1 MTMRTFP
8 RIAATAAL
16 ALALGGTPAFAQ
28 GLGFGGDKPIEIVA
42 RDGIE
47 WHRETQRYIARGD
60 ARATQG
66 DTKVEGD
73 VLTAFYRQ
81 IQGSGSTEIFRYEVT
96 GNVRISTPT
105 QRGFGEKGTFDVDS
119 GVLVLTGKNLKIT
132 TPTEEITARDSL
144 EYFQTRQVA
153 VARGNAQ
160 VITTENRRINA
171 DLLSAY
177 FVEGGQP
184 AQTNARAP
192 SNARPPASRP
202 AATPAAASNSQAQ
215 KRLQRA
221 EGFGNVIITTPM
233 EVARGDRGVY
243 NADTGIAMLASNVK
257 ITRADNQL
265 NGDFAE
271 VNTVTGISRLLNR
284 PGQSG
289 DERVRGLFIPQDRNK
304 PASPST
310 K

>member
-1 MTMRTFP
+1 MMRP
-8 RIAATAAL
+8 LRRILPLAIL
-16 ALALGGTPAFAQ
+16 ALAAMSTAASAQ
-28 GLGFGGDKPIEIVA
+28 GLGFSGDKPIEIVA

-60 ARATQG
+60 ARATQA
-66 DTKVEGD
+66 DTTVEGD

-81 IQGSGSTEIFRYEVT
+81 PAGGGNTEIFRYEVT
-96 GNVRISTPT
+96 GNVRITTPT
-105 QRGFGEKGTFDVDS
+105 QRGFGEKGVFDVDS
-119 GVLVLTGKNLKIT
+119 GVLVLTGRNLKIT

-160 VITTENRRINA
+160 VITTESRRING
-171 DLLSAY
+171 DLLTAY
-177 FVEGGQP
+177 FVENQAP
-184 AQTNARAP
+184 AQQ
-192 SNARPPASRP
+192 SARPSSARPVATRTPPPAP
-202 AATPAAASNSQAQ
+202 KPGEGN
-215 KRLQRA
+215 KRLQRV
-221 EGFGNVIITTPM
+221 EGFGNVIITTPV

-243 NADTGIAMLASNVK
+243 NADTGIAMLAGTVK

-289 DERVRGLFIPQDRNK
+289 DDRVRGLFIPQGNQ
-304 PASPST
+304 PATPKT

>member
-1 MTMRTFP
+1 MTMRRLR
-8 RIAATAAL
+8 RIAATAAI
-16 ALALGGTPAFAQ
+16 ALLLGSASASAQ
-28 GLGFGGDKPIEIVA
+28 GLGFGGDKPIEITA

-66 DTKVEGD
+66 ETKVEGD

-96 GNVRISTPT
+96 GNVRITTPT
-105 QRGFGEKGTFDVDS
+105 QRGFGEKGVFDVDS

-160 VITTENRRINA
+160 VITTESRRINA

-184 AQTNARAP
+184 APTNARAP
-192 SNARPPASRP
+192 GNARPPAAR
-202 AATPAAASNSQAQ
+202 AATPASSPNNQAD

-304 PASPST
+304 PASPTT

>member
-1 MTMRTFP
+1 MMRSLR
-8 RIAATAAL
+8 RILPLAILALSAVSTAAS
-16 ALALGGTPAFAQ
+16 AQ
-28 GLGFGGDKPIEIVA
+28 GLGFSGDKPIEIVA

-60 ARATQG
+60 ARATQA
-66 DTKVEGD
+66 DTTVEGD

-81 IQGSGSTEIFRYEVT
+81 PAGGGNTEIFRYEVT
-96 GNVRISTPT
+96 GNVRITTPT
-105 QRGFGEKGTFDVDS
+105 QRGFGEKGVFDVDS
-119 GVLVLTGKNLKIT
+119 GVLVLTGRNLKIT

-160 VITTENRRINA
+160 VITTESRRING
-171 DLLSAY
+171 DLLTAY
-177 FVEGGQP
+177 FVENQAP
-184 AQTNARAP
+184 AQQ
-192 SNARPPASRP
+192 SARPSSARPVATRTPPPAP
-202 AATPAAASNSQAQ
+202 KPGEGN
-215 KRLQRA
+215 KRLQRV
-221 EGFGNVIITTPM
+221 EGFGNVIITTPV

-243 NADTGIAMLASNVK
+243 NADTGIAMLAGTVK

-289 DERVRGLFIPQDRNK
+289 DDRVRGLFIPQGNQ
-304 PASPST
+304 PATPKT